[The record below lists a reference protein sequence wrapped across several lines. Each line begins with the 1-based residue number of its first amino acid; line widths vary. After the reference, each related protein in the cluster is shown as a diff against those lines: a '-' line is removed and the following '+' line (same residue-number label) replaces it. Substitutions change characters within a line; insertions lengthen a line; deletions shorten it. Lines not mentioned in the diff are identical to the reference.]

1 MKKWFEDLKISKK
14 LIIGFLFISVL
25 GIVVGAVGIVNML
38 RMSKNQQ
45 TTYDNQTMGIVYS
58 TGAESSF
65 KEIRVAV
72 RNLYIY
78 YDTSRDQYY
87 QEIATQMDA
96 VQVQMEKYSKTVTSS
111 EGQQLYDST
120 MTAYEAFTDTVNN
133 VIKDAKAGK
142 AKEEILSLINEAVP
156 EARTAAESFELL
168 TQRKEANAQENLA
181 SNKAAA
187 SIAMV
192 IMIAVIVVSFVIS
205 LLLGTYTSGIIS
217 KPLQMIGMVSE
228 YIAVG
233 DVDIYGLIT
242 EEDTQVKKR
251 KDEIGKVALAFNKLI
266 EGTVKLSRE
275 LEIVAT
281 GDLSLAVTVRSEK
294 DIMGKALS
302 ELVEKFHSLAASIVT
317 SADQVDSGA
326 GLVADSSTALSQ
338 GATEQASSVEEL
350 SASMEEITSQT
361 TQTAQNAQ
369 KTNELAGNIQ
379 KDADAGNAQMAEM
392 LRAMNEINAS
402 SENISKIIKVIEN
415 IAFQTNILA
424 LNAAVEAARAGQYG
438 KGFAVVAE
446 EVRSLAAQSSKAAKE
461 TTELIENSI
470 NKVAA
475 GTIIANETA
484 DALSK
489 IVVGVSQA
497 GELVDAIATASH
509 EQAAALEQINQGIT
523 EISQVVQNNA
533 ASAEEG
539 AAASEELSAQADNLK
554 NYVSVFKLS
563 SGSHLPKSEPVSET
577 PEEFSSDKQQ
587 ADSKKVRVV
596 SGRAVSM
603 AASGTGKY

>member
-78 YDTSRDQYY
+78 YDTGRDQYY

-120 MTAYEAFTDTVNN
+120 MTAYEAYTDTVDN

-563 SGSHLPKSEPVSET
+563 SGSRLPKSEPVSET
-577 PEEFSSDKQQ
+577 PEEFSSGEQQ
-587 ADSKKVRVV
+587 GDSKKVRVV
-596 SGRAVSM
+596 SGRAISM

>member
-1 MKKWFEDLKISKK
+1 MKKWFENLKISKK

-38 RMSKNQQ
+38 RMNNNQQ
-45 TTYDNQTMGIVYS
+45 TTYDNQTMGIVYC
-58 TGAESSF
+58 TGAASSF
-65 KEIRVAV
+65 KEIRVAI

-87 QEIATQMDA
+87 QEISTQMDA
-96 VQVQMEKYSKTVTSS
+96 VQVQMENYSKTVTSS
-111 EGQQLYDST
+111 EEQQLYDLT
-120 MTAYEAFTDTVNN
+120 MTAYEAYTDTVNN
-133 VIKDAKAGK
+133 IIKDAKAGK
-142 AKEEILSLINEAVP
+142 AKEDILSLINEAVP
-156 EARTAAESFELL
+156 DAQNAAESFELL

-181 SNKAAA
+181 SNETAA
-187 SIAMV
+187 SIAIV
-192 IMIAVIVVSFVIS
+192 IMIVVIVISFVLS
-205 LLLGTYTSGIIS
+205 LLLGIYTSGIIS

-302 ELVEKFHSLAASIVT
+302 ELVAKFHGLAASIVT

-326 GLVADSSTALSQ
+326 GLVADSSTSLSQ

-350 SASMEEITSQT
+350 SASIEEITSQT
-361 TQTAQNAQ
+361 AQTAQNAQ

-470 NKVAA
+470 SKVAA

-497 GELVDAIATASH
+497 GELVDAIASASH

-533 ASAEEG
+533 ASAEES
-539 AAASEELSAQADNLK
+539 AAASEELSAQADSLK

-563 SGSHLPKSEPVSET
+563 SGSRLPKGEVVSET
-577 PEEFSSDKQQ
+577 PEGFSSDEQQ
-587 ADSKKVRVV
+587 GDFKKVRAV

-603 AASGTGKY
+603 ADSGLGKY

>member
-1 MKKWFEDLKISKK
+1 MKKWFENLKISKK
-14 LIIGFLFISVL
+14 LVFGFLFISIL
-25 GIVVGAVGIVNML
+25 GIVVGAVGIFNML
-38 RMSKNQQ
+38 QMNSDQQ
-45 TTYDNQTMGIVYS
+45 TTYDNQTMGIVYCNE
-58 TGAESSF
+58 AESSF
-65 KEIRVAV
+65 KEIRVAI

-78 YDTSRDQYY
+78 YDTGRDKYY
-87 QEIATQMDA
+87 QEITAQMDA
-96 VQVQMEKYSKTVTSS
+96 VQVQMEKYSETITSD

-120 MTAYEAFTDTVNN
+120 MTAYEAYADTVNN
-133 VIKDAKAGK
+133 IIKDAKAGK
-142 AKEEILSLINEAVP
+142 VKEEILALIHEGAPQAQN
-156 EARTAAESFELL
+156 AAENFELL
-168 TQRKEANAQENLA
+168 TQKKEANAQENLA
-181 SNKAAA
+181 NNKAAA

-192 IMIAVIVVSFVIS
+192 IMIILIVVSFVIS
-205 LLLGTYTSGIIS
+205 LFLSIFTSGIIS
-217 KPLQMIGMVSE
+217 KPLKMIEMVSE
-228 YIAVG
+228 HIAVG
-233 DVDIYGLIT
+233 DVDIYGLVT

-275 LEIVAT
+275 LETVAT

-302 ELVEKFHSLAASIVT
+302 ELVEKFHGLAASIVT

-326 GLVADSSTALSQ
+326 GLVADSSTSLSQ

-402 SENISKIIKVIEN
+402 SENINKIIKVIEN

-475 GTIIANETA
+475 GTIIANDTA

-497 GELVDAIATASH
+497 GELVNAIAAASH
-509 EQAAALEQINQGIT
+509 EQAAALEQINQGIA

-533 ASAEEG
+533 ASAEES
-539 AAASEELSAQADNLK
+539 AAASEELSAQADILK
-554 NYVSVFKLS
+554 DYVSVFKLS
-563 SGSHLPKSEPVSET
+563 PGSHLPKSESVSKT
-577 PEEFSSDKQQ
+577 PEERSSDQQ
-587 ADSKKVRVV
+587 QGDFKKVQAV

-603 AASGTGKY
+603 AASGLGKY

>member
-1 MKKWFEDLKISKK
+1 MKKWFENLKISKK

-38 RMSKNQQ
+38 RMNNNQQ
-45 TTYDNQTMGIVYS
+45 TTYDNQTMGIVYC

-78 YDTSRDQYY
+78 YDTGRDQYY
-87 QEIATQMDA
+87 QEISTQMDA
-96 VQVQMEKYSKTVTSS
+96 VQVQMENYSKTVTSS
-111 EGQQLYDST
+111 EEQQLYDST
-120 MTAYEAFTDTVNN
+120 MTAYEAYTDTVNN
-133 VIKDAKAGK
+133 IIKDAKAGK
-142 AKEEILSLINEAVP
+142 AKEDILSLINEAVP
-156 EARTAAESFELL
+156 EAQNAAESFELL

-302 ELVEKFHSLAASIVT
+302 ELVAKFHGLAASIVT

-326 GLVADSSTALSQ
+326 GLVADSSTSLSQ

-361 TQTAQNAQ
+361 AQTAQNAQ

-446 EVRSLAAQSSKAAKE
+446 EVRSLAAQSAKAAKE

-470 NKVAA
+470 SKVAA

-484 DALSK
+484 SALSK

-497 GELVDAIATASH
+497 GELVDAIASASH

-533 ASAEEG
+533 ASAEES
-539 AAASEELSAQADNLK
+539 AAASEELSAQADSLK
-554 NYVSVFKLS
+554 NYVSVFKLG
-563 SGSHLPKSEPVSET
+563 SGSRLPKGKVVSET
-577 PEEFSSDKQQ
+577 PEEFSSDEQQ
-587 ADSKKVRVV
+587 GDFKKVRAV
-596 SGRAVSM
+596 SGRVVSM
-603 AASGTGKY
+603 AASGLGKC